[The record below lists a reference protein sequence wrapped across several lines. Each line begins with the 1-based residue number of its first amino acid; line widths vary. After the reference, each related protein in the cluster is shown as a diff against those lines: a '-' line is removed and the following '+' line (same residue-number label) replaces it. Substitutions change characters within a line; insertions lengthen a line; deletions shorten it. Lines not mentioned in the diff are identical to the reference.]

1 MSITVQ
7 VGREVTVAED
17 DGGGEL
23 SNEPFQKGTHT
34 LSLRLGA
41 RVIRV
46 AHRIE
51 ATLVADADA
60 VFVVALAVS
69 PDLPQR
75 PALMHQAV
83 ARDIEVVSDILPPP
97 LEVVVLALLEAVSLC
112 RLRAAAVQHY
122 QCYRSHLEN

>member
-1 MSITVQ
+1 MT
-7 VGREVTVAED
+7 ED

-51 ATLVADADA
+51 ATLVADAYR
-60 VFVVALAVS
+60 VFVVAFAVS

-75 PALMHQAV
+75 PPFMYLAV
-83 ARDIEVVSDILPPP
+83 ARDVEVVSDVDVPPFQ
-97 LEVVVLALLEAVSLC
+97 VVVLALLEAVSLC
-112 RLRAAAVQHY
+112 SLRAAAMQHY

>member
-1 MSITVQ
+1 MT
-7 VGREVTVAED
+7 ED

-51 ATLVADADA
+51 ATLVADADR

-69 PDLPQR
+69 PLFPQR
-75 PALMHQAV
+75 SSLMHLAV
-83 ARDIEVVSDILPPP
+83 ACNIIMVSDVDVPPFQ
-97 LEVVVLALLEAVSLC
+97 VVVLALLEAVSLC

-122 QCYRSHLEN
+122 QCYSSHLEN